1 MTAGR
6 PLRFLVA
13 VLVGWIALRA
23 LWPGANE
30 PAGAPV
36 AASEDDG
43 LGWYRDFRR
52 RYPIDPPLFDLPP
65 MQPYDPGYR
74 LPKDQRKREGQ
85 APRSP
90 IRPGPTPPRITS
102 QPPTAPPP
110 APAAPEASG
119 MPPPPVPIPGVL
131 SPFPPPATTS
141 RWSGSGWA
149 ILRGGGAGPDFAG
162 GRLGAAQAGL
172 RLTYALGQTRR
183 WAVAARVSSPI
194 EGRGREAALGLE
206 WRPTRLPLRLLAE
219 QRVGLDRGVRS
230 GPALSL
236 IGGVDRVPVAAGFRL
251 EGYAQGG
258 VARIGAFADGG
269 ARLARPVG
277 EVAGLALDLGVGA
290 WGGAQPGAARL
301 DVGPSATLLVPLA
314 DARVRIGLE
323 WRRRVAGLAAPGS
336 GPALT
341 IGSDF

>member
-23 LWPGANE
+23 LWPAADE
-30 PAGAPV
+30 PAGVSAV
-36 AASEDDG
+36 AAEDDG

-52 RYPIDPPLFDLPP
+52 RYPIEPPLFDLPP
-65 MQPYDPGYR
+65 MQPNDLGYR
-74 LPKDQRKREGQ
+74 PLRERRKRDAQ
-85 APRSP
+85 APR
-90 IRPGPTPPRITS
+90 RPSWLGPAARVAA
-102 QPPTAPPP
+102 QPPVVPPLN
-110 APAAPEASG
+110 PAAPEQPAT
-119 MPPPPVPIPGVL
+119 PAPPVPIPGVP
-131 SPFPPPATTS
+131 SPFAPPATAS
-141 RWSGSGWA
+141 RWNGSGWA
-149 ILRGGGAGPDFAG
+149 ILRGGGAGGDFAG
-162 GRLGAAQAGL
+162 GRLGAAQAGV

-258 VARIGAFADGG
+258 VARIGAFADGA

-277 EVAGLALDLGVGA
+277 EVAGLELDLGIGA

-323 WRRRVAGLAAPGS
+323 WRRRVAGRAAPGS